1 MSIRGQVGNGT
12 GGKSLPQGS
21 AFFLGC
27 QSRAGRRQRG
37 LPTSPLQ
44 SQVTEEKTH
53 PGPTAARQ
61 SCWKGKYLGIAL
73 PRGWRGAGDREGGLL
88 SLDTGTPRT
97 APDTQLHIPKRSQ
110 SSGHPPQRSEC
121 HHPPC
126 RAFCPRSRGSGC
138 PHPRGASFSTP
149 GPGDERQGCAVKLF
163 SLQETSAKPQAA
175 RRTRRCSENTLPRGK
190 KF

>member
-73 PRGWRGAGDREGGLL
+73 RRGCRGAGDREGGLL

-97 APDTQLHIPKRSQ
+97 APTPSSTSQ
-110 SSGHPPQRSEC
+110 SAPRALGILPSALSATIPLVALSVPAPEARDVPTRVGRVFPPL
-121 HHPPC
+121 
-126 RAFCPRSRGSGC
+126 GW
-138 PHPRGASFSTP
+138 
-149 GPGDERQGCAVKLF
+149 VM
-163 SLQETSAKPQAA
+163 SAKDAP
-175 RRTRRCSENTLPRGK
+175 
-190 KF
+190 